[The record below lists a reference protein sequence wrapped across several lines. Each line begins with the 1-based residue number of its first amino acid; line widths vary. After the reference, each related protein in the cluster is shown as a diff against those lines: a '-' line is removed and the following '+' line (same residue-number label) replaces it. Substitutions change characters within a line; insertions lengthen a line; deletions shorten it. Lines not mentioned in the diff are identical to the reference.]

1 MQPKM
6 KPKQPN
12 NREPQRSP
20 GLKTSTELKRKVRVV
35 IADEST
41 MCRRGLGELLRE
53 DGRFEILAE
62 LAHGEAAFKVV
73 RDQKPDVAVLDAA
86 LPGINGLEFAALLE
100 AKEKDCET
108 KLVIFAMQK
117 DEKLFNRA
125 ISLGIRGYVL
135 KRQTENEILSC
146 IAAVASGEAYV
157 SPLLTDF
164 LLRRRGRTD
173 SLGKRQPGLREL
185 TAAERRIL
193 KRIALG
199 KTSREIAMEGS
210 ISPRT
215 VESHRAHIREKLGL
229 RGSNQLL
236 QFALEHR
243 DALSH
248 LG

>member
-6 KPKQPN
+6 KPKPPN

-41 MCRRGLGELLRE
+41 MCRRGLGDLLRE

-62 LAHGEAAFKVV
+62 VAHGEAAFKVV
-73 RDQKPDVAVLDAA
+73 RDQKPDVAVLDAV
-86 LPGINGLEFAALLE
+86 LPGINGLEVAALLE
-100 AKEKDCET
+100 AKDCET

-135 KRQTENEILSC
+135 KRQTANEILSC

-164 LLRRRGRTD
+164 LLRRRSRTD
-173 SLGKRQPGLREL
+173 SLGRRQPGLREL
-185 TAAERRIL
+185 TAAERRVL

-199 KTSREIAMEGS
+199 KTSREIAVEGN

-243 DALSH
+243 DALGH

>member
-1 MQPKM
+1 
-6 KPKQPN
+6 
-12 NREPQRSP
+12 
-20 GLKTSTELKRKVRVV
+20 LLAVV
-35 IADEST
+35 AV
-41 MCRRGLGELLRE
+41 GVV
-53 DGRFEILAE
+53 
-62 LAHGEAAFKVV
+62 AFKVV
-73 RDQKPDVAVLDAA
+73 REQKPDVAVLDAA
-86 LPGINGLEFAALLE
+86 LPGINGLEVAALLE
-100 AKEKDCET
+100 AKDCET
-108 KLVIFAMQK
+108 NLVIIAMQK

-135 KRQTENEILSC
+135 KRQTAGEILSC
-146 IAAVASGEAYV
+146 IAAAAAGEAYV

-164 LLRRRGRTD
+164 LLRRRSRTD
-173 SLGKRQPGLREL
+173 SFGRRQPGLREL
-185 TAAERRIL
+185 TEAERRIL

-199 KTSREIAMEGS
+199 KTSREIAVEGS